1 MERRT
6 NMSIN
11 DKILRNYAQAI
22 LKVGVN
28 LQSGQKLIVNSSVD
42 HKDFVRLF
50 VEEAYNV
57 GASEVLVIWN
67 DTYVSKQTLLKAPE
81 EVLTNVYNW
90 EIEMRMSFL
99 EKGAATV
106 SLVGSYADLLADVP
120 SKRLGMATKARQ
132 QAFKDIMERTMMNKN
147 RWCVAGVPNP
157 EWAQKVY
164 GENDTEKLWN
174 DILYMARIDENG
186 YSKLLEHLENLKRR
200 KDYLNK
206 AHFEALRYEGPNTNL
221 TVKLAPKHIWLSG
234 VEHDID
240 NVPFLPNIP
249 TEEVFTAPYKYGVDG
264 IISSSM
270 PLVYQ
275 GNIIDEFWLEFKDG
289 KVVNFDAKKGKDILK
304 ELIETDEG
312 AAYLGEVALVDI
324 SSPIYKLGR
333 IFYNTLYDENA
344 ASHFAFGRAYPTCVE
359 DFDGDIEKAG
369 INMSL
374 THVDFMVGN
383 DKMNVYGIKE
393 GKEEIIIENGL
404 WKI

>member
-1 MERRT
+1 
-6 NMSIN
+6 
-11 DKILRNYAQAI
+11 
-22 LKVGVN
+22 
-28 LQSGQKLIVNSSVD
+28 
-42 HKDFVRLF
+42 
-50 VEEAYNV
+50 
-57 GASEVLVIWN
+57 
-67 DTYVSKQTLLKAPE
+67 
-81 EVLTNVYNW
+81 
-90 EIEMRMSFL
+90 
-99 EKGAATV
+99 TV

>member
-1 MERRT
+1 
-6 NMSIN
+6 MSIN

-22 LKVGVN
+22 LKVGLN
-28 LQSGQKLIVNSSVD
+28 LQNGQKLIVNASVD

-164 GENDTEKLWN
+164 GKNDTEKLWN

-275 GNIIDEFWLEFKDG
+275 GNIIDEFWLEFKGG
-289 KVVNFDAKKGKDILK
+289 KVINFDAKKGKDILK

-359 DFDGDIEKAG
+359 DFDGDAEKSG

>member
-1 MERRT
+1 
-6 NMSIN
+6 MSIN

>member
-1 MERRT
+1 
-6 NMSIN
+6 MSIN

-22 LKVGVN
+22 LKVGLN
-28 LQSGQKLIVNSSVD
+28 LQNGQKLIVNASVD

-57 GASEVLVIWN
+57 GASEVIVIWN
-67 DTYVSKQTLLKAPE
+67 DTYVSKQTLLKSPE

-164 GENDTEKLWN
+164 GKNDTEKLWN

-275 GNIIDEFWLEFKDG
+275 GNIIDEFWLEFKGG
-289 KVVNFDAKKGKDILK
+289 KVINFDAKKGKDILK